1 MEKFGKKCQNSLYLA
16 LGKDRMQNFDVKSF
30 LCSDLGQC
38 VIWGLVSI
46 ASNASSKEKKFYSC
60 FKNKIEV

>member
-16 LGKDRMQNFDVKSF
+16 TGKDGMQNFDVKSF
-30 LCSDLGQC
+30 FCGALGQC

-46 ASNASSKEKKFYSC
+46 ASNASSKEKKIYSC